1 MKSIPLKIYIFVG
14 IFLSMLAGCYNATD
28 SALASADALRDSD
41 PANAQLILD
50 AIKVDSTDL
59 ERKMLH
65 ALLNES
71 HYH

>member
-1 MKSIPLKIYIFVG
+1 MKSLPFGISIFVG
-14 IFLSMLAGCYNATD
+14 IIISMLAGCHNATD
-28 SALASADALRDSD
+28 NALASADALMDSD
-41 PANAQLILD
+41 PAKAQSILD

>member
-14 IFLSMLAGCYNATD
+14 IFLSMLAGCHNATD
-28 SALASADALRDSD
+28 NALASADALMDSD
-41 PANAQLILD
+41 PAKAQSILD

-65 ALLNES
+65 ALLSES